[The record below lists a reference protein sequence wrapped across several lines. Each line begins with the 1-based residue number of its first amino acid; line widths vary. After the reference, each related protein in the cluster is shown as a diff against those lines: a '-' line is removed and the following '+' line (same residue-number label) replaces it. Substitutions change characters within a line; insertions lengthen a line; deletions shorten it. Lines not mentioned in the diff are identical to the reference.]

1 MIFQV
6 LTNPALTANAMKAG
20 NRRAAERQTQAEHDA
35 LLDIRS
41 LPGYIELLR
50 LPPGPARQLA
60 VAALRAQAD
69 ARERAEIKYWD
80 DEHPRGF
87 LTQSSSWVGN
97 IDYDPYSQ
105 VMNVNLGGKT
115 YSYPNAS
122 PEGVAR
128 LLNSESLGKF
138 LNKLKPYKGQG
149 F

>member
-20 NRRAAERQTQAEHDA
+20 NRRAAERQTQLEHDA

-41 LPGYIELLR
+41 LPGYNAILR
-50 LPPGPARQLA
+50 LAPGPQRMLA
-60 VAALRAQAD
+60 EAALRAQAD

-97 IDYDPYSQ
+97 VDYDPYSQ

-115 YSYPNAS
+115 YTYPNVS
-122 PEGVAR
+122 PEGVAKF
-128 LLNSESLGKF
+128 LNSESLGKF
-138 LNKLKPYKGQG
+138 LNKLKPYNGQG

>member
-1 MIFQV
+1 MLFQV

-20 NRRAAERQTQAEHDA
+20 NRRAAERQTTTEHEA

-41 LPGYIELLR
+41 LPGYNAILR
-50 LPPGPARQLA
+50 LAPGPQRMLA
-60 VAALRAQAD
+60 EAALRAQAD

-97 IDYDPYSQ
+97 VDYDPYSQ

-115 YSYPNAS
+115 YTYPNVS
-122 PEGVAR
+122 PEGVAKF
-128 LLNSESLGKF
+128 LNSESLGKF
-138 LNKLKPYKGQG
+138 LNKLKPYNGQG

>member
-20 NRRAAERQTQAEHDA
+20 NRRAAERQTTTEHEA
-35 LLDIRS
+35 LLDITT
-41 LPGYIELLR
+41 LPGYVETLR
-50 LPPGPARQLA
+50 MPLGPARQLA

-97 IDYDPYSQ
+97 VDYDPYSQ

-115 YSYPNAS
+115 YTYPNVS
-122 PEGVAR
+122 PEGVAKF
-128 LLNSESLGKF
+128 LNSGSLGKF
-138 LNKLKPYKGQG
+138 LNKLKPYTGQG